1 MSDAVSEPLIAPLA
15 PSVDLRE
22 VAYYE
27 RLATTWWDRQGPF
40 WPLHTL
46 NELRVAY
53 IRDYLCQYFGG
64 DPATPAPLTGIAILD
79 IGCGG
84 GILSES
90 MARLGAQVHGVDVV
104 EKNIQ
109 VARIHARDSGLAVD
123 YEATS
128 AEALAAAGR
137 RYEVV
142 LNMEVVEHVA
152 DLAGFMGACNRLVSP
167 GGLQFIATINR
178 TPLAW
183 MTAII
188 GAEYVLGWLPRG
200 THQWHKFP
208 KPRELEALLNPD
220 GLRVVER
227 KGVRVNPLNRNMN
240 LSTYT
245 GVNYMLVAHKD

>member
-1 MSDAVSEPLIAPLA
+1 MSDVSIASSTA
-15 PSVDLRE
+15 SVDPRE

-53 IRDYLCQYFGG
+53 IRDYLCRYFER
-64 DPATPAPLTGIAILD
+64 DPTTPAPLTGIAVLD

-84 GILSES
+84 GILSEA

-109 VARIHARDSGLAVD
+109 VARLHARDSNLVVD
-123 YEATS
+123 YECTS
-128 AEALAAAGR
+128 AEALAASGR

-152 DLAGFMGACNRLVSP
+152 DLPGFLHACNRMVSA

-178 TPLAW
+178 TPVAW
-183 MTAII
+183 LTAII

-200 THQWHKFP
+200 THQWRKFP
-208 KPRELEALLNPD
+208 RPGELEALLEPD
-220 GLRVVER
+220 GLQVAER
-227 KGVRVNPLNRNMN
+227 RGVRVNPLKRSMS
-240 LSTYT
+240 LSSYT
-245 GVNYMLVAHKD
+245 GVNYMLVARKASR